1 MRSGQRHFSFFVL
14 MYFDESG
21 LVLLLWLIVL
31 ATVELVF
38 GVFGEELL
46 VKQESVL
53 PVSYRPVILAFC
65 SVPFSLACSS
75 VRS

>member
-14 MYFDESG
+14 MYFDENG
-21 LVLLLWLIVL
+21 LCFVVEVDCSSYRR
-31 ATVELVF
+31 ATV
-38 GVFGEELL
+38 VFGEELL

-53 PVSYRPVILAFC
+53 PVSYRPVIVAFC